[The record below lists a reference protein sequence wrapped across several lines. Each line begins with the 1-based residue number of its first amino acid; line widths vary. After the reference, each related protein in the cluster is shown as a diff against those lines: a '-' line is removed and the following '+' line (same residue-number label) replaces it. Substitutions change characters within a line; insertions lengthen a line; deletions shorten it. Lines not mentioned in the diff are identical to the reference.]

1 MSPEGKSV
9 LGLMFRQGE
18 RVCVSHN
25 KFGYHSIPIENA
37 VSDKVTLVSPNAN
50 VPVEYVHSDRLT
62 LVSLNPSKGWRT
74 DENCTSFRNFLVE
87 IDIGTID
94 SQLAHIHAIG
104 IPYSCVVFSGN
115 RSAHTLISLSKD
127 LPNEDVYRMF
137 AQWILKAIPI
147 ADQKT
152 FNPSRSIRIP
162 GAYREPGKQQKLL
175 EYKGPVDIQD
185 LVAWL
190 QKHPEARPVK
200 GPLRE
205 KSGVTAFDKIRPW
218 ARKRLI
224 NGLDPRKGR
233 SNQWF
238 ALAFEFCLSGYS
250 IEDTITILG
259 GFFSP
264 DRDFKEKEWKT
275 TIHSAFK
282 HVDKK
287 TE

>member
-1 MSPEGKSV
+1 MDDTGKKIMN
-9 LGLMFRQGE
+9 LMFRPGE

-25 KFGYHSIPIENA
+25 KYGYHSVPFENA
-37 VSDKVTLVSPNAN
+37 ISDRVTLVSPDSKRD
-50 VPVEYVHSDRLT
+50 PEIFHTDRIT
-62 LVSLNPSKGWRT
+62 LVSLNPNAKWRE
-74 DENCTSFRNFLVE
+74 DETCTAFRNILVE
-87 IDIGTID
+87 MDYGPLKQ
-94 SQLAHIHAIG
+94 QLDHIKAIG
-104 IPYSCVVFSGN
+104 LPYSAAIFSGN
-115 RSAHTLISLSKD
+115 KSIHFLISLDQDFPS
-127 LPNEDVYRMF
+127 EDVYRLF
-137 AQWILKAIPI
+137 SQWILKAIPL

-152 FNPSRSIRIP
+152 FNPSRSIRLP
-162 GAYREPGKQQKLL
+162 GSYREPGKKQRLM
-175 EYKGPVDIQD
+175 EYKGPVKLGD

-205 KSGVTAFDKIRPW
+205 KSDDFAFDNLRPW

-224 NGLDPRKGR
+224 NGLDRRKGR

-238 ALAFEFCLSGYS
+238 ALAFEFCLAGYS
-250 IEDTITILG
+250 EDDTLRILG
-259 GFFSP
+259 GFFVP

-275 TIHSAFK
+275 TINSAFK